1 MTVRIKPIKSTGR
14 VIVGMTRNIHRHQSA
29 IQAAL
34 HVIGDIVGRRNKRL
48 IRQGPKTGR
57 IYTFRGRRH
66 QASAPGE
73 APANRSGRLMKSYNY
88 NVHGP
93 FQMEVGQSAPYAGFL
108 EDGTGRIRPRP
119 NMIRAINE
127 TQGDA
132 VRAFYDETD
141 KVVIEQ

>member
-1 MTVRIKPIKSTGR
+1 MTIRVKPIKSTNR
-14 VIVGMTRNIHRHQSA
+14 VIVGMTQNVHRHQQA
-29 IQAAL
+29 IQSGL
-34 HVIGDIVGRRNKRL
+34 HVAGDLVGRRNRQL

-57 IYTFRGRRH
+57 IYRINGRSH

-73 APANRSGRLMKSYNY
+73 PPANLTGRLAKSYNY

-93 FQMEVGQSAPYAGFL
+93 YQMEVGQSAPYAGFL

-119 NMIRAINE
+119 NVIRAIND
-127 TQGDA
+127 TQGDV

-141 KVVIEQ
+141 KAMRQ